1 MGLHL
6 LNKESRGFFKRAFLS
21 SSSAFTHHSLV
32 RANHLQRMKDLTEIN
47 DIEELIEYLKIA
59 DSEFLSTQYAFNTT
73 ETLTYPFVPT
83 IESPNTVG
91 AFITET
97 PDEIYNSGE
106 TPAMDTMFSFTSKV
120 LETPN

>member
-1 MGLHL
+1 
-6 LNKESRGFFKRAFLS
+6 
-21 SSSAFTHHSLV
+21 
-32 RANHLQRMKDLTEIN
+32 MKDLTEIN

-106 TPAMDTMFSFTSKV
+106 TPATDTMFSFTSKV
-120 LETPN
+120 LETPNCKTPPKP